1 MSLLTEPQR
10 KQLQAELA
18 QSLLN
23 PVMLSIFTQE
33 YEFDYCKE
41 NRELAQELAALTDKV
56 KLEVFDLFEDKEKAT
71 QHGVDKV
78 PATIVLGD
86 KASHVKFYGIP
97 AGYAFNTYLKD
108 IIQLSRGETELSPET
123 RKTLVGLKA
132 PVHVQMFVTP
142 TCPYCPGAVSLAHQ
156 FAMEN
161 TNIKADMI
169 EISEFPQLAVKYNV
183 MGVPKIVINEN
194 IELIGLQ
201 PEEEFLRQIVTAA
214 RPPKPTYG

>member
-10 KQLQAELA
+10 KQLQAQLA

-33 YEFDYCKE
+33 YECDYCKE
-41 NRELAQELAALTDKV
+41 NRELAQELTALTDKV
-56 KLEVFDLFEDKEKAT
+56 KLEVFDLLKDKEKAT

-78 PATIVLGD
+78 PATVILGD
-86 KASHVKFYGIP
+86 KGSHVKLYGTP
-97 AGYAFNTYLKD
+97 AGYEFNTYLKD

-123 RKTLVGLKA
+123 RKTLSGLKA
-132 PVHVQMFVTP
+132 PVHIKVFVTS

-161 TNIKADMI
+161 PNIKADMI

-194 IELIGLQ
+194 IELLGLQ
-201 PEEEFLRQIVTAA
+201 PEEEFLRQIQAA
-214 RPPKPTYG
+214 IRPPGLTYG